1 MLNLCYKNERR
12 NVQSWSAGSGFVDA
26 KHWMR
31 VQHLFFITHKGQA
44 LKKITFLSR
53 GLVAVLGLWNGMDA
67 LDWRNL
73 ESFAKFKAGAES
85 FSKVGFNNKPIN
97 SNKGLYP
104 TETFVTVVAYLQ
116 LDFPELFSK
125 SATAAGH
132 HLSGSLG
139 GMGGGLIYDG
149 TRNLIDQSTGK
160 PYGDMAWNYFG
171 YWGGLVG
178 QKPWAQ
184 CGLSNGVKNY
194 QEGQQLTQAQL
205 TALSNRT
212 HESCAQGYA
221 NNTRHYVIYNAY
233 LDYSYKD
240 IFRFRGGRY
249 ESPADYMSG
258 YTQGLDMTLKVKNFK
273 FWWFSSF
280 GRGFAYNEWLYNFY
294 SPKTYT
300 LANGKN
306 INPGVHAFYITWQY
320 KGLSIVPFFYFSP
333 NNEYD
338 PNFTIL
344 YDSKPDFKGLGWRS
358 QTDITV
364 LNPIYAKRF
373 WNTYQFGM
381 LSKKNA
387 HSLMIKQ
394 RFDYNNFNFG
404 GGIYKSFGNANWMI
418 GYHGNRL
425 GFDFW
430 TNSVYANTINS
441 LSYMM
446 DADSFTGFLFG
457 GGVHERFLW
466 GCLGRLTYGP
476 RANEQVISFNM
487 GYQFSKHFYADIK
500 VEFYN
505 MDMHRGYKMG
515 WNGPFLDSQPA
526 TQQDR
531 SHIFTEFKVS
541 L

>member
-1 MLNLCYKNERR
+1 M
-12 NVQSWSAGSGFVDA
+12 
-26 KHWMR
+26 
-31 VQHLFFITHKGQA
+31 
-44 LKKITFLSR
+44 KKITLLSKS
-53 GLVAVLGLWNGMDA
+53 LLAVLGVLSEAEA

-85 FSKVGFNNKPIN
+85 FAKVGFNNKPIN
-97 SNKGLYP
+97 TKKGLYP
-104 TETFVTVVAYLQ
+104 TETFMTVVAYLQ
-116 LDFPELFSK
+116 LDFPELLPK

-149 TRNLIDQSTGK
+149 TKHLIDQSTGK
-160 PYGDMAWNYFG
+160 AYGSMAWNYFG

-178 QKPWAQ
+178 QKPWAK
-184 CGLSNGVKNY
+184 CWYGLGGGSKADYAGMSA
-194 QEGQQLTQAQL
+194 QELQ
-205 TALSNRT
+205 ALSDYTGNPSSVPKGVNWVNGADAS
-212 HESCAQGYA
+212 SCVQGYA
-221 NNTRHYVIYNAY
+221 DNTRDYVIYNAY
-233 LDYSYKD
+233 IDYSYKD

-258 YTQGLDMTLKVKNFK
+258 YTQGLDMTLKLGHFK

-300 LANGKN
+300 LANGKK
-306 INPGVHAFYITWQY
+306 INPGVHAFYVTWEY
-320 KGLSIVPFFYFSP
+320 KGFSIVPFFYFSP

-338 PNFTIL
+338 PNFTFL
-344 YDSKPDFKGLGWRS
+344 YDSNPNFKGVGWRS
-358 QTDITV
+358 QTDVTV
-364 LNPIYAKRF
+364 LNPFYAKRF
-373 WNTYQFGM
+373 WDTYQFGM

-394 RFDYNNFNFG
+394 RFDFNNYNFG

-446 DADSFTGFLFG
+446 DGDSFTGFLFG
-457 GGVHERFLW
+457 GGVHDRFLW

-476 RANEQVISFNM
+476 RANEQVFSVNL

-500 VEFYN
+500 VEYYN
-505 MDMHRGYKMG
+505 VDMHHGYKIG
-515 WNGPFLDSQPA
+515 WNGPYLPLQSA

-531 SHIFTEFKVS
+531 SHIFTEIKVS